1 MPAIYAIIL
10 ILLCLPT
17 CVSAHGT
24 EKIQFSHLT
33 ATDGLPHQQING
45 LAQDS
50 TGYIWIGTRNGLG
63 KYDGYS
69 IRNYYHSP
77 ENPRSLSHNF
87 VRKIFPDSRGRI
99 WILTILG
106 LCRYLPETDDF
117 KAYGIAADFASIT
130 ETDDGSILCGGE
142 GLYRI
147 RAGSDSIER
156 IRFDHGYV
164 ISLACDKEG
173 QIFASTN
180 GGIFVADRLQTDFR
194 KLDSSLYADFI
205 TGLDAII
212 PLFTDSKGRLWAGRN
227 GHGAMTID
235 PATGRRETITPHGT
249 VRTIAEDRHGRM
261 WLGTSDGIDIIDT
274 DGSVRHICR
283 AGASQSSLSDNSVY
297 SILPDRDGNI
307 WAGTFFGGINLYVPD
322 RNIFNVPSP
331 GYGEDELGG
340 KVVRMMCETD
350 DGTLWIATENGGLL
364 QMDRKTGTT
373 RRFTEI
379 PQLGANIHSLYH
391 AGGDSHMWI
400 GTFRNGL
407 FRYNLNNGTWR
418 RYLPADGLG
427 SDAIFHINTDSKG
440 VLWVATTQG
449 LSYYDPS
456 SDSFIKTG
464 DATIDNNFTY
474 TIYPDRNANLWIG
487 TTRHGLRRIDA
498 HSGEITPVN
507 VDTSPLR
514 LNDSFVT
521 CICEDSNG
529 NLLVGSNNSG
539 LQMLPTGK
547 APATAPDLSPLA
559 NTTIC
564 AIVPDRDGKD
574 LWISS
579 ATGLYHRDGHTG
591 KLTRFTTADGLPST
605 QMNLSSWHVSSDN
618 EIYFGTVNGLFSFR
632 PENIASASPRT
643 ASVHLMKL
651 AADGKEIVPGD
662 STGILA
668 VPADLSGPVTI
679 PYHLSRNIGIEYGV
693 IMPGNAAHMLFQ
705 AKLDGEDSSWRDMNH
720 ERHITLFNLSPGTY
734 TLLLRASSSS
744 DGWAN
749 APVRSFIFTV
759 APPLYRS
766 PAAYIIYLSCALL
779 AIFVIVHVANART
792 REKRA
797 LAEAQREK
805 ENEIR
810 ISRTKTEFFSM
821 MSHELKTPL
830 TLIGAPLRNMA
841 RHQNFPHDFE
851 ADLNLAITNADRME
865 RIVSNLLT
873 FNKLQQGDFPLVTQS
888 GDPVETIRM
897 TGEQFA
903 AHASEKGIALHIDC
917 TSPAPAETCGM
928 WFSKTYLDHIVSNL
942 LSNAIKFT
950 PAGGHVWLTSHIS
963 TDTPDGAVLTME
975 VADTGCGI
983 APYEL
988 DRIFT
993 FHYRGTSE
1001 TNAGGW
1007 GIGLAL
1013 VKQLV
1018 EKHGGRLEVQ
1028 STPGEGSV
1036 FKASLSL
1043 DKDKL
1048 NGATA
1053 TEDEPTETSVSGN
1066 TLQSENSVRHTVLIV
1081 EDNREMLGFLVRI
1094 LKPHYSIITASD
1106 GEKAITAARRE
1117 KVDLILSDVM
1127 MPVMDGMELCRRIK
1141 NDFTTSHIPVVLL
1154 TARSDGE
1161 DMIEGLEHGADAY
1174 MTKPFT
1180 PYGLE
1185 LQIRNLLHSIKS
1197 RNTAISSQTGDAP
1210 DTSGLTELD
1219 RKFLENLN
1227 RIVGENI
1234 SNSRFCVADITAAL
1248 GISRSLLYTKLQ
1260 ALTSMAPAD
1269 YMRCRRL
1276 ELACTLLKNGHNVS
1290 ETAYATGFTDPAH
1303 FSRMF
1308 KKRYGVAP
1316 SDYTRDRQSPD
1327 TPGEC
1332 GMP

>member
-1 MPAIYAIIL
+1 MPFIYAIIL
-10 ILLCLPT
+10 ILLCLPA
-17 CVSAHGT
+17 CVSAQGT

-130 ETDDGSILCGGE
+130 ETDDGSIVCGGE

-164 ISLACDKEG
+164 ISLACDNEG
-173 QIFASTN
+173 RIFASTN
-180 GGIFVADRLQTDFR
+180 GGIFVADRLQTDFQ

-212 PLFTDSKGRLWAGRN
+212 PLFTDSKGRIWAGRN

-283 AGASQSSLSDNSVY
+283 AGASQPSLSDNSVY

-407 FRYNLNNGTWR
+407 FRYNLKNGTWR

-464 DATIDNNFTY
+464 DATLDNNFTY

-579 ATGLYHRDGHTG
+579 ATGLYHRDVHTG

-605 QMNLSSWHVSSDN
+605 QMNLSSWHVSSDIPSRKHRLRLTTHGIRAPY
-618 EIYFGTVNGLFSFR
+618 ETYSR
-632 PENIASASPRT
+632 RE
-643 ASVHLMKL
+643 
-651 AADGKEIVPGD
+651 GD
-662 STGILA
+662 SARRQHGHTRRTRRPLWTGHHTLPSVTQHRHRVWRDNA
-668 VPADLSGPVTI
+668 RQCSPHAFSGETRRGRLFVARYEPREAYHSVQPLPRQIYTAAARLFI
-679 PYHLSRNIGIEYGV
+679 IRRMGKRARQKFHFHSGATPLPLPGGLYHLSVMCIAGNI
-693 IMPGNAAHMLFQ
+693 
-705 AKLDGEDSSWRDMNH
+705 RDRARCQCPD
-720 ERHITLFNLSPGTY
+720 ERKTRP
-734 TLLLRASSSS
+734 R
-744 DGWAN
+744 
-749 APVRSFIFTV
+749 RST
-759 APPLYRS
+759 
-766 PAAYIIYLSCALL
+766 
-779 AIFVIVHVANART
+779 ARE
-792 REKRA
+792 RER
-797 LAEAQREK
+797 
-805 ENEIR
+805 
-810 ISRTKTEFFSM
+810 
-821 MSHELKTPL
+821 
-830 TLIGAPLRNMA
+830 
-841 RHQNFPHDFE
+841 
-851 ADLNLAITNADRME
+851 
-865 RIVSNLLT
+865 
-873 FNKLQQGDFPLVTQS
+873 
-888 GDPVETIRM
+888 
-897 TGEQFA
+897 
-903 AHASEKGIALHIDC
+903 
-917 TSPAPAETCGM
+917 
-928 WFSKTYLDHIVSNL
+928 
-942 LSNAIKFT
+942 
-950 PAGGHVWLTSHIS
+950 
-963 TDTPDGAVLTME
+963 
-975 VADTGCGI
+975 
-983 APYEL
+983 
-988 DRIFT
+988 
-993 FHYRGTSE
+993 
-1001 TNAGGW
+1001 
-1007 GIGLAL
+1007 
-1013 VKQLV
+1013 
-1018 EKHGGRLEVQ
+1018 
-1028 STPGEGSV
+1028 
-1036 FKASLSL
+1036 
-1043 DKDKL
+1043 DKDK
-1048 NGATA
+1048 
-1053 TEDEPTETSVSGN
+1053 
-1066 TLQSENSVRHTVLIV
+1066 
-1081 EDNREMLGFLVRI
+1081 
-1094 LKPHYSIITASD
+1094 PHQD
-1106 GEKAITAARRE
+1106 G
-1117 KVDLILSDVM
+1117 
-1127 MPVMDGMELCRRIK
+1127 
-1141 NDFTTSHIPVVLL
+1141 VLL
-1154 TARSDGE
+1154 HD
-1161 DMIEGLEHGADAY
+1161 
-1174 MTKPFT
+1174 
-1180 PYGLE
+1180 
-1185 LQIRNLLHSIKS
+1185 
-1197 RNTAISSQTGDAP
+1197 
-1210 DTSGLTELD
+1210 
-1219 RKFLENLN
+1219 
-1227 RIVGENI
+1227 
-1234 SNSRFCVADITAAL
+1234 VA
-1248 GISRSLLYTKLQ
+1248 
-1260 ALTSMAPAD
+1260 
-1269 YMRCRRL
+1269 
-1276 ELACTLLKNGHNVS
+1276 
-1290 ETAYATGFTDPAH
+1290 
-1303 FSRMF
+1303 
-1308 KKRYGVAP
+1308 
-1316 SDYTRDRQSPD
+1316 
-1327 TPGEC
+1327 
-1332 GMP
+1332 